1 MDEQLLERFI
11 TRRDEGAF
19 ADLVT
24 RHGPMVLGVCRN
36 VLGNRQDAEDA
47 FQATFLAL
55 ARRAGSIRNPA
66 ALGAWLFGVA
76 RRIALRARRAASH
89 HRAHEGAGQN
99 APPEVEE
106 PVVVLIRHEVRMAL
120 YDEIERLPERYR
132 LPVVLCYLEG
142 RSHDEAAHQ
151 LGWPL
156 GTVKGR
162 LARARQRLQD
172 RLTPRLARGDLDIIA
187 SLCAATQARQT
198 ATAVP
203 VALVSATV
211 AAAVRFAD
219 GVAVGAGLARAAL
232 WAEGVGRSPPAV
244 APMAGVVVRA
254 LDAVLAGTYRLT
266 RWVRRG
272 PGHDRDRAGEPPPR
286 VPPGR

>member
-1 MDEQLLERFI
+1 
-11 TRRDEGAF
+11 
-19 ADLVT
+19 
-24 RHGPMVLGVCRN
+24 MVLGVCRN

-89 HRAHEGAGQN
+89 RRAHEGAGQS

-106 PVVVLIRHEVRMAL
+106 PVAVLIRHEMRMAL

-142 RSHDEAAHQ
+142 QSHDEAAHQ

-162 LARARQRLQD
+162 LARARERLQV

-187 SLCAATQARQT
+187 PLCAATQARQT
-198 ATAVP
+198 AEAVP

-254 LDAVLAGTYRLT
+254 LDAVLAGTHRLT
-266 RWVRRG
+266 RWVRRRTGPRSG
-272 PGHDRDRAGEPPPR
+272 PGG
-286 VPPGR
+286 